1 MNILVI
7 GGTGFI
13 GSYVVRQLAQ
23 QGHRMTVFHRGSTSS
38 DLTPE
43 IDHILGTRDDLPS
56 FSDQF
61 RGLDFDVAVD
71 MILSDEAHARTLTSA
86 LRGVVTRLVAVSSQD
101 VYRAYGILHR
111 HESGPLEPLP
121 LTEDSAL
128 REELFL
134 LRRGATPE
142 VLEGLT

>member
-13 GSYVVRQLAQ
+13 GSYLVRQLAQ
-23 QGHRMTVFHRGSTSS
+23 QGHRVTVFHRGSAPS
-38 DLTPE
+38 DSKPE
-43 IDHILGTRDDLPS
+43 IDHIPGARDDLMS
-56 FSDQF
+56 FSDEF
-61 RGLDFDVAVD
+61 REHRFDVAVD

-86 LRGVVTRLVAVSSQD
+86 LRGVVTRVVAVSSQD

-121 LTEDSAL
+121 LTENSAL